1 MFMGYSWGAFW
12 LYRALKCIKA
22 YFYSRI
28 CSIFKIAYYVDSMW
42 FLRLTNYPIN
52 FSNKNEQ
59 LKRIFSYQ
67 QDTTNK

>member
-1 MFMGYSWGAFW
+1 MNLSAYSIN
-12 LYRALKCIKA
+12 LKKIYA
-22 YFYSRI
+22 
-28 CSIFKIAYYVDSMW
+28 IFKIAYYVDSMW

-52 FSNKNEQ
+52 FLNTNEQ